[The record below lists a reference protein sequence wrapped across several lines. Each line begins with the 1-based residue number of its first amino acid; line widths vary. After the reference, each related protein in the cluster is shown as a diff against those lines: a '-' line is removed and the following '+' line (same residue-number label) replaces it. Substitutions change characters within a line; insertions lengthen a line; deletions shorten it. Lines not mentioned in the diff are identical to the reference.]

1 MEPLRGGFAGRCAA
15 ETDGGE
21 FRQIL
26 CSSNVGAGLGCVNHL
41 HRGRIHTCRGGLD
54 EAGIVGSR
62 HGEFLRGEILGREPL
77 HGESIGEGHTGNGI
91 GEGAGVAGNGC
102 YHGVLSVVL
111 RVAHVEGYGCAF
123 ITVVPAAIGEVVVDT
138 GSEHAQ

>member
-1 MEPLRGGFAGRCAA
+1 MSQFINLR
-15 ETDGGE
+15 D
-21 FRQIL
+21 
-26 CSSNVGAGLGCVNHL
+26 VGAGLGRVGHL
-41 HRGRIHTCRGGLD
+41 RRGRIHTCRGGLD

-62 HGEFLRGEILGREPL
+62 HGEFLRGEILGREAL
-77 HGESIGEGHTGNGI
+77 HGESIGEAHTGNGT

-123 ITVVPAAIGEVVVDT
+123 IAVVLTAAIGEVVVGT
-138 GSEHAQ
+138 GGEHAQ